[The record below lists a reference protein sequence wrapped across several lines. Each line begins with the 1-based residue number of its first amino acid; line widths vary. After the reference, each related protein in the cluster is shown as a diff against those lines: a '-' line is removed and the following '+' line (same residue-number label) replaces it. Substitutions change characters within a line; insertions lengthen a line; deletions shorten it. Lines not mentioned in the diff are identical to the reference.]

1 MFNLSKSIR
10 SIDLPQIDLP
20 QLEAPKIDLPHI
32 DIPDVDIEK
41 AVEPVAAAI
50 ARIGDEIRGRR
61 NTSPEPASIIGGI
74 ALGAV
79 IGAVVMYFLDP
90 EGGRR
95 RRALVRDQLVKLG
108 RVGGRQIE
116 GATQGIADRSEGLMA
131 EASTIAD
138 SAAPATTE
146 VDDST
151 LEERVRSELGRVGA
165 DTGAIQISAR
175 NGQVLVEGWLPDD
188 EADRVLD
195 AVRAVPGVSGV
206 IDRRSVPQA

>member
-1 MFNLSKSIR
+1 VFNLSKSIR
-10 SIDLPQIDLP
+10 SIDLPRIDLP
-20 QLEAPKIDLPHI
+20 QLDAPTIELPHI

-61 NTSPEPASIIGGI
+61 NTGPEAASIIGGV

-79 IGAVVMYFLDP
+79 VGAVIMYFLDP
-90 EGGRR
+90 QAGRR

-108 RVGGRQIE
+108 RVSGTQLE
-116 GATQGIADRSEGLMA
+116 GASQGIADRSEGLMA
-131 EASTIAD
+131 EASSLAD
-138 SAAPATTE
+138 SAAPAATE
-146 VDDST
+146 VDDAT

-175 NGQVLVEGWLPDD
+175 SGQVLVEGWLPDD

-195 AVRAVPGVSGV
+195 AVRAVHGVSGV